1 MAEHLNLQYMKKF
14 IRKHRIA
21 VFIMTAAVLSV
32 LSIIGQSRAQS
43 SGLQVDPSRQ
53 DLVMGRESEVA
64 EELRLIQENNR
75 LCSVIGAYTIIN
87 TTVTKPTRENVEDLV
102 IICDCWYPDIIMAQ
116 YQIESASGTSS
127 VAKRNHNLFGM
138 KKAFTRKSV
147 RCRDFDKTGY
157 AVYNNWQLSV
167 IDRIYWEEH
176 AFKGKKPSR
185 DEYINMICKTYAED
199 HGYRKKLVSASERYL
214 FMLNTPYNE
223 EE

>member
-1 MAEHLNLQYMKKF
+1 MAEHLNLQYMRKF
-14 IRKHRIA
+14 IRKHGIA
-21 VFIMTAAVLSV
+21 VFVMTAAVLSV

-43 SGLQVDPSRQ
+43 SGLRADPTRQ

-64 EELRLIQENNR
+64 EELRLIQEDNR

-167 IDRIYWEEH
+167 IDRIYWEEYVFH
-176 AFKGKKPSR
+176 GEKPSR
-185 DEYINMICKTYAED
+185 NEYLDKIKRTYAED
-199 HGYRKKLVSASERYL
+199 DKYIHKILAAAEKYSDLLEYSV
-214 FMLNTPYNE
+214 N
-223 EE
+223 